1 VVIKVESME
10 CTAIPWE
17 GNNVPICK
25 FCSRSKSEAM
35 EYSSIQYEGV
45 IVEYMSFADRAKVA
59 VWSVNEKGPCGSEI
73 S

>member
-1 VVIKVESME
+1 
-10 CTAIPWE
+10 
-17 GNNVPICK
+17 
-25 FCSRSKSEAM
+25 M